1 MRAGKLTAAIGASRS
16 GKSAFV
22 QSETA
27 KARRLL
33 VWDVKGEYAAVD
45 YRPQTRAEL
54 VQCLKHCAGKPG
66 RIAYVPPQL
75 GDFSFFCRAA
85 AVWIKSQYAA
95 RQPCALIFEETADV
109 TSPGKAPAEYGI
121 LLRRYLAYGV
131 DIYAVTQRPAESD
144 KTSIGNASRV
154 HICRM
159 ATARDRRAVAGDTGV
174 PLAVL
179 ESLRADQDAG
189 VFDYVAAD
197 TGRGVWSPGVLT
209 FYITGPRFKTSRA
222 ENPI

>member
-1 MRAGKLTAAIGASRS
+1 MKAGKLTAAIGASRS
-16 GKSAFV
+16 GKSQFV

-33 VWDVKGEYAAVD
+33 VWDVKGEYGAVS

-66 RIAYVPPQL
+66 RIAFVPPDL
-75 GDFSFFCRAA
+75 GDFAFFCRAA
-85 AVWIKSQYAA
+85 AVWIKSHYAA

-131 DIYAVTQRPAESD
+131 DIFAVTQRPAESD

-154 HICRM
+154 HICRA
-159 ATARDRRAVAGDTGV
+159 ATARDRRSVAGDTGV
-174 PLAVL
+174 PLAAI
-179 ESLRADQDAG
+179 EGLRADQDAG
-189 VFDYVAAD
+189 QFDYIAAD
-197 TGRGVWSPGVLT
+197 TGRGFWSPGVLT
-209 FYITGPRFKTSRA
+209 FPNGRARFKTA
-222 ENPI
+222 TEKHAI